1 MCESQAQTAA
11 IFMCRYLFK
20 VLRRW
25 MSGDVHRPN
34 ELEVYSHK
42 STRRW
47 LKAYLNV
54 VASVLNRN
62 WLGRSLLLLSSP
74 F

>member
-1 MCESQAQTAA
+1 MCVAQAQTAA

-25 MSGDVHRPN
+25 MSGDVYRPN

-42 STRRW
+42 STRRR
-47 LKAYLNV
+47 LKVYHTV
-54 VASVLNRN
+54 VASFLNRN
-62 WLGRSLLLLSSP
+62 WLGQSLL
-74 F
+74 